1 VRAEN
6 PLNLHRNVMYPRG
19 RGAKPPLRADAAI
32 VGRRMACRLL
42 RRSAAAVLLGAAVAG
57 CGSSSGPSSPGK
69 KVFASAGCGA
79 CHTLADAGATGNVG
93 PDLDRVKP
101 PYALVVR
108 FVTHGRQGMPSFAGR
123 LTAQQIRDVASYV
136 SRAAARAR
144 PRAG

>member
-1 VRAEN
+1 
-6 PLNLHRNVMYPRG
+6 
-19 RGAKPPLRADAAI
+19 
-32 VGRRMACRLL
+32 MARQFL
-42 RRSAAAVLLGAAVAG
+42 RRSAVAVVLAAAIAG

-93 PDLDRVKP
+93 PDLDKVKP

-123 LTAQQIRDVASYV
+123 LTARQIRDVAGYV
-136 SRAAARAR
+136 SHAAARAR
-144 PRAG
+144 PPAG